1 MAKWQYSWL
10 YAIFP
15 APLVE
20 LGIEGLW
27 IYEVTRNM
35 TLYQCIKLFSY
46 TIKLN
51 LKVLRD
57 ICGE

>member
-10 YAIFP
+10 YAIFQ

-35 TLYQCIKLFSY
+35 TLYQCIKLF
-46 TIKLN
+46 
-51 LKVLRD
+51 
-57 ICGE
+57 